1 MTAGAV
7 DRLEAAQRERIAD
20 RTVVRGDADVRRHVP
35 QASEDV
41 GGREPVQQPPQ
52 QRRRDRRGVELP
64 RLLRRRGEPLPPPL
78 AVALHDLEEPVAD
91 GFQAMVPR
99 GQPRGRDD
107 EQARVGVRPAPV
119 LVHPD
124 VRHEDRLPAAELRS
138 ADPRDLS
145 IGAVRAPADSRG
157 QPCGIH
163 HRVPPARLAVG
174 SHHVGRGHILGMV
187 ELDRLH
193 DRRDTREVVVEAL
206 ALRHGQA
213 TRIGTDA

>member
-1 MTAGAV
+1 MSAGNPASASRPSAVCTSSSNVDPGGGDGRLLKSPRARARTSRGLAYFIRSYQRGEDVVAGSRDEGEPALRGFGERPRERDLFRQMTAGAV

-99 GQPRGRDD
+99 G
-107 EQARVGVRPAPV
+107 
-119 LVHPD
+119 
-124 VRHEDRLPAAELRS
+124 
-138 ADPRDLS
+138 
-145 IGAVRAPADSRG
+145 
-157 QPCGIH
+157 
-163 HRVPPARLAVG
+163 
-174 SHHVGRGHILGMV
+174 
-187 ELDRLH
+187 
-193 DRRDTREVVVEAL
+193 
-206 ALRHGQA
+206 
-213 TRIGTDA
+213 